1 MEYLHAALLLH
12 SAGKEITTDNIT
24 KIFKAVGLT
33 PDNARIQALIAALKS
48 VDIEEA
54 IKSGPAFAAAPA
66 GDSATTGTKAE
77 EAPVEEEEEE
87 EEDLGLSSLFG

>member
-12 SAGKEITTDNIT
+12 TAGKEITTDNIN

-33 PDNARIQALIAALKS
+33 PDSARIQALIAALKN

-66 GDSATTGTKAE
+66 GDSATTGTTAV
-77 EAPVEEEEEE
+77 EAPVEEEEE